1 MNLSAIHEN
10 GFGSCSDNR
19 IDLICGGKSC
29 EAEWCL
35 SRCRLL
41 VLGFEWEYCARAH
54 GLPPYTKNLVSR
66 SHRITRWIFFPLNL
80 WASDLFQTRASH
92 CLGEALTLGAGCGLL
107 QQIWMSG
114 PLPGLRRGWFRTK
127 ECLGLVSRWLSGEGC
142 ACRLG

>member
-1 MNLSAIHEN
+1 MNLSAIDEN

-19 IDLICGGKSC
+19 IEQICWGKSC
-29 EAEWCL
+29 EVEWCL

-41 VLGFEWEYCARAH
+41 VLGFESEYCARAH

-66 SHRITRWIFFPLNL
+66 SHRITRWIFFL
-80 WASDLFQTRASH
+80 WICGRRTCSKQGHLIPGRS
-92 CLGEALTLGAGCGLL
+92 LTLGAGCGLL

-114 PLPGLRRGWFRTK
+114 PLPRLRRGWFRTK
-127 ECLGLVSRWLSGEGC
+127 ECLWLVSRWLSGEGC